1 MAFDPENKNI
11 KKALQKNE
19 TEQQTDTKDKLVIPV
34 FKDEEERTKNYTFSL
49 QPTARKRLDGLAKEH
64 NFKSASKFLNELIKN
79 MWCHFK
85 GGDIMGI
92 PISDTFLFTSLIV
105 FWIIPVIGIA
115 KKHLVDD
122 RFFIRQWL
130 FPMQYWLQLLFE
142 KISGNRRII
151 VRILQ

>member
-1 MAFDPENKNI
+1 
-11 KKALQKNE
+11 
-19 TEQQTDTKDKLVIPV
+19 
-34 FKDEEERTKNYTFSL
+34 
-49 QPTARKRLDGLAKEH
+49 
-64 NFKSASKFLNELIKN
+64 
-79 MWCHFK
+79 
-85 GGDIMGI
+85 MGI
-92 PISDTFLFTSLIV
+92 PINDTFLFTSLIV

-151 VRILQ
+151 VRILQIMSLLITYFCGLLMLMIFSVFDGNLLKHPEAFLLFEYLLVSSIAYWFQPKAGKVYKTK